1 MGATSW
7 HYLVAYDQD
16 AGRALKSLRER
27 VFREGAFRP
36 PPVVVASEA
45 APFVA
50 EEYLRSVIEA
60 LKGSSDP
67 AAVRCCRV
75 VECMIA
81 GADAQL
87 TDPDDVAVRNCF
99 RGEIR
104 RLQKPNGRR
113 RVLKDPI
120 HRSSRFVEN
129 RVRTRFSISNALQG
143 GKPLAWPCRCP
154 TGHCSRF
161 SERFIRTVISCKSCG
176 AKSQKLFALG
186 KPCSL
191 RYTSKECRKS
201 LRSSDALAT
210 DSQTQLRGGAACH
223 GVARSHGASGWFV
236 KPHRRRVLTDPPAG
250 IVITWPAAT
259 RSGKA
264 PTGEVL
270 GCSVIKCPCPQ
281 SG

>member
-113 RVLKDPI
+113 RVPKDPI
-120 HRSSRFVEN
+120 AQILAVCGEQGSHSILDIE
-129 RVRTRFSISNALQG
+129 RVAR
-143 GKPLAWPCRCP
+143 
-154 TGHCSRF
+154 
-161 SERFIRTVISCKSCG
+161 
-176 AKSQKLFALG
+176 
-186 KPCSL
+186 
-191 RYTSKECRKS
+191 RK
-201 LRSSDALAT
+201 AF
-210 DSQTQLRGGAACH
+210 
-223 GVARSHGASGWFV
+223 GVAVPLSDRALLQVFGTLHPNRDQVQELW
-236 KPHRRRVLTDPPAG
+236 
-250 IVITWPAAT
+250 
-259 RSGKA
+259 
-264 PTGEVL
+264 GEVTETL
-270 GCSVIKCPCPQ
+270 RAWEAVFFTVYVEGVPKELAFVGCS
-281 SG
+281 GD